1 MRILKKSEGE
11 ITITVKNNLANYY
24 SNLLYNK
31 LLNSTV
37 ICDKYKFE
45 YPTGEFYLQIHSF
58 YTFIP
63 EFNKLQFQ
71 LDAEDGFQRTKFTIN
86 SGGINNPK
94 EGVYFD
100 NITNNFSV
108 DYLIA
113 LNGSNNVD
121 LVANMFGTSYTALI
135 WNILSNTNGGKQVV
149 HFNNVTLNSIQNYEA
164 LVIHALPRYR
174 ISDNNQTAITFA
186 PIKFFGDSELNDSAN
201 LTLKYL
207 VNISNSSFTEKQFI
221 KFYVY
226 ETLILCSCDEKNGD
240 SYKILTTKI
249 IDPNTSY
256 QNSAKCS

>member
-24 SNLLYNK
+24 NILPINNLS
-31 LLNSTV
+31 NSTV
-37 ICDKYKFE
+37 VCEKYKFE
-45 YPTGEFYLQIHSF
+45 YPTGEKYLQIHSF

-63 EFNKLQFQ
+63 EFNNLKFQ

-100 NITNNFSV
+100 NITSNFSV

-135 WNILSNTNGGKQVV
+135 WNILSNTNGSKQVV
-149 HFNNVTLNSIQNYEA
+149 HFNNVTLNGVQNYEA
-164 LVIHALPRYR
+164 LVIHVLPRYG
-174 ISDNNQTAITFA
+174 INVNQALATLE

-207 VNISNSSFTEKQFI
+207 VNIFNSSFTEKQFI
-221 KFYVY
+221 KFHIY
-226 ETLILCSCDEKNGD
+226 ETIILCSCDEKNGD
-240 SYKILTTKI
+240 DYKILTTKI
-249 IDPNTSY
+249 VDPNTSY
-256 QNSAKCS
+256 QNSPKCS